1 MKFTTNEIRQKF
13 LDFMETKGHYIT
25 QSAPLI
31 PENDAS
37 VLFNVAGMQPMVPYL
52 LGEPHPKGKRI
63 ANSQKCVRTNDVDEV
78 GDNTHLTFFEMLG
91 NWSLGDF
98 FKEESIAWSYEFLT
112 SPEWLNL
119 DPKYIAVTVFEGD
132 EDAPRD
138 EEAANIWKKVGMP
151 ESRISYL
158 DKAENWWAAGDT
170 GPCGPDSEIFYWVGE
185 GEPKADSNVEN
196 DEDNWMEIWNN
207 VFMEYV
213 RDAEGNLSQLPNKN
227 IDTGMGLERIT
238 ATLNGVKSVYET
250 DAFADVLEKIKEL
263 VGADNYNERGA
274 RIIADHVRMGTHII
288 ADGIVPSNVDQG
300 YVLRRLLRRSIR
312 EAYKMNYEENIL
324 VEVSKIFADKFRDVY
339 TSVKE
344 NEEKIYAELQKEEE
358 KFSKTLKSGLKEFE
372 KLLKGFQIAFER
384 SGKKIDTIAGPKA
397 FKLYDTYGFPLEM
410 TVELATERGYKVDE
424 EGFNKA
430 FEEHQAK
437 SRAGAEKKFA
447 GGLADNSE
455 ATTELHTATHLM
467 LAGLNHVMGGGVH
480 QKGSNITPERLRFDF
495 NADGKVPRD
504 VLDKVEEF
512 VNEAI
517 ADETSVIMTEMPKQ
531 QAMDEW
537 VEGSFWEKYPDVVKV
552 YTMTGKSWKV
562 YSRELCGG
570 PHVETTAGMW
580 AFKIKKEEA
589 SSAGVRRIK
598 AVLNK

>member
-185 GEPKADSNVEN
+185 GEPKAESNVEN

-263 VGADNYNERGA
+263 VGVDNYNERGA

-324 VEVSKIFADKFRDVY
+324 VEVSKMFADKFRDVY

-410 TVELATERGYKVDE
+410 TVELATERGYKVDK

-517 ADETSVIMTEMPKQ
+517 ADETSVVMIEMPKQ

-552 YTMTGKSWKV
+552 YTMTGKSGKV

>member
-25 QSAPLI
+25 ESAPLI

-52 LGEPHPKGKRI
+52 LGEEHPKGKRI
-63 ANSQKCVRTNDVDEV
+63 ANSQKCVRTNDIDDV

-138 EEAANIWKKVGMP
+138 EEAADIWKKVGMP

-170 GPCGPDSEIFYWVGE
+170 GPCGPDSEIFYWVWE
-185 GEPKADSNVEN
+185 GEPKADSNVAN

-207 VFMEYV
+207 VFMEYI
-213 RDAEGNLSQLPNKN
+213 RDAEGKLSALPNKN
-227 IDTGMGLERIT
+227 IDTWMGLERIT

-250 DAFADVLEKIKEL
+250 DAFSDVLEKIKTL
-263 VGADNYNERGA
+263 VGEENYNETSA

-288 ADGIVPSNVDQG
+288 ADGIVPNNMDQG

-324 VEVSKIFADKFRDVY
+324 VEVSKLFVDKFRDIY
-339 TSVKE
+339 SSVKN
-344 NEEKIYAELQKEEE
+344 NEEKIYTELQKEEE
-358 KFSKTLKSGLKEFE
+358 KFAKTLKSGLKEFD
-372 KLLKGFQIAFER
+372 KLLKGFEIAFER

-410 TVELATERGYKVDE
+410 TVELATEKGYKVDE
-424 EGFNKA
+424 EGFQKA

-437 SRAGAEKKFA
+437 SRAGSEKKFA
-447 GGLADNSE
+447 WGLADDSE
-455 ATTELHTATHLM
+455 ATTQLHTATHLM
-467 LAGLNHVMGGGVH
+467 LAWLNHVLGGWVH

-495 NADGKVPRD
+495 NADGKVERQL
-504 VLDKVEEF
+504 LDKVEEY

-517 ADETSVIMTEMPKQ
+517 ADETQVTVTSMPKQ
-531 QAMDEW
+531 QAMDEG
-537 VEGSFWEKYPDVVKV
+537 VEWSFWEKYPDEVKV
-552 YTMTGKSWKV
+552 YSMVGKSGKV

-570 PHVETTAGMW
+570 PHVETTAGMGT
-580 AFKIKKEEA
+580 FKIKKEEA

-598 AVLNK
+598 AVLQK

>member
-13 LDFMETKGHYIT
+13 LDFMKTKGHYIT
-25 QSAPLI
+25 ESAPLI

-37 VLFNVAGMQPMVPYL
+37 VLFNVAWMQPMVPYL
-52 LGEPHPKGKRI
+52 LGEVHPKGKRI
-63 ANSQKCVRTNDVDEV
+63 ANSQKCVRTNDIEEV
-78 GDNTHLTFFEMLG
+78 GDDTHLTFFEMLG

-112 SPEWLNL
+112 SSEWLAL
-119 DPKYIAVTVFEGD
+119 DSKYIAVTVFEGD
-132 EDAPRD
+132 QDAPRD
-138 EEAANIWKKVGMP
+138 EEAADIWKKVGMP
-151 ESRISYL
+151 EQRISYL

-170 GPCGPDSEIFYWVGE
+170 GPCGPDSEIFYWVWE
-185 GEPKADSNVEN
+185 WEPTAQSNVAH

-213 RDAEGNLSQLPNKN
+213 RDAEGNLSALPNKN

-250 DAFADVLEKIKEL
+250 DAFADVLEVIKTL
-263 VGADNYNERGA
+263 VWEENYNERWA

-288 ADGIVPSNVDQG
+288 ADGIVPNNMDQW

-324 VEVSKIFADKFRDVY
+324 VAVSKLFVEKFRDVY
-339 TSVKE
+339 SSVKN
-344 NEEKIYAELQKEEE
+344 NEEKIYSELQKEEE
-358 KFSKTLKSGLKEFE
+358 KFAKTLKSWLKEFD

-384 SGKKIDTIAGPKA
+384 SGKKIDTIAGAKA
-397 FKLYDTYGFPLEM
+397 FKLYDTFGFPLEM
-410 TVELATERGYKVDE
+410 TVELATEQWMKVDE
-424 EGFNKA
+424 EWFNKA
-430 FEEHQAK
+430 FEEHQEK
-437 SRAGAEKKFA
+437 SRAGSEKKFA
-447 GGLADNSE
+447 WGLADDWVE
-455 ATTELHTATHLM
+455 TTQLHTATHLL
-467 LAGLNHVMGGGVH
+467 LAGLNHVLGWDVH

-495 NADGKVPRD
+495 NSDGKVQRD
-504 VLDKVEEF
+504 ILDKVEEF

-517 ADETSVIMTEMPKQ
+517 IDESTVVMSEMSKQ
-531 QAMDEW
+531 QAIDEG

-552 YTMTGKSWKV
+552 YSMTGKSWKV

-580 AFKIKKEEA
+580 TFKIKKEEA
-589 SSAGVRRIK
+589 SSSGVRRIK
-598 AVLNK
+598 AVLLK

>member
-1 MKFTTNEIRQKF
+1 MKFTTNEIRKKF
-13 LDFMETKGHYIT
+13 LDFMVTKGHYIT
-25 QSAPLI
+25 ESAPLI

-52 LGEPHPKGKRI
+52 LGEAHPKGKRI
-63 ANSQKCVRTNDVDEV
+63 ANSQKCVRTNDIEEV
-78 GDNTHLTFFEMLG
+78 GDDTHLTFFEMLG

-112 SPEWLNL
+112 SSEWLAL

-138 EEAANIWKKVGMP
+138 EEAADIWKKVGMP
-151 ESRISYL
+151 EQRISYL

-185 GEPKADSNVEN
+185 WEPTAESNVAH

-207 VFMEYV
+207 VFMEYI
-213 RDAEGNLSQLPNKN
+213 RDAEGKLSALPYKN

-250 DAFADVLEKIKEL
+250 DAFSDVLLKIKEL
-263 VGADNYNERGA
+263 VGEDNYNEKSA
-274 RIIADHVRMGTHII
+274 RIIADHVRMWTHII
-288 ADGIVPSNVDQG
+288 ADGIVPNNMDQG

-324 VEVSKIFADKFRDVY
+324 VEVSKLFVNKFRDVY
-339 TSVKE
+339 SSVKN
-344 NEEKIYAELQKEEE
+344 NEEKIYSELQKEEE
-358 KFSKTLKSGLKEFE
+358 KFAKTLKSGLKEFD

-384 SGKKIDTIAGPKA
+384 TGKKIDTIAGPKA
-397 FKLYDTYGFPLEM
+397 FKLYDTFGFPLEM
-410 TVELATERGYKVDE
+410 TVELATEQGMKVDE
-424 EGFNKA
+424 EWFNKA
-430 FEEHQAK
+430 FEEHQEK
-437 SRAGAEKKFA
+437 SRAGSEKKFA
-447 GGLADNSE
+447 GGLADDGIE
-455 ATTELHTATHLM
+455 TTQLHTATHLL
-467 LAGLNHVMGGGVH
+467 LAGLNHVLGWDIH

-495 NADGKVPRD
+495 NADGKVQRD
-504 VLDKVEEF
+504 ILDKVEEF

-517 ADETSVIMTEMPKQ
+517 TDETSIVMTEIPKQ
-531 QAMDEW
+531 QAIDEG

-552 YTMTGKSWKV
+552 YSMTGKSGKV

-580 AFKIKKEEA
+580 TFKIKKEEA
-589 SSAGVRRIK
+589 SSSGVRRIK
-598 AVLNK
+598 AVLVK

>member
-13 LDFMETKGHYIT
+13 LEFMETKGHFIT

-52 LGEPHPKGKRI
+52 LWESHPKGKRI
-63 ANSQKCVRTNDVDEV
+63 ANSQKCVRTNDIDEV
-78 GDNTHLTFFEMLG
+78 GDDTHLTFFEMLG

-112 SPEWLNL
+112 SSDWLNL

-138 EEAANIWKKVGMP
+138 EEAADIWKKVGMP

-185 GEPKADSNVEN
+185 WEPTAESNVAY

-213 RDAEGNLSQLPNKN
+213 RDSEWKLSALPNKN

-250 DAFADVLEKIKEL
+250 DAFADVLLKIKEL
-263 VGADNYNERGA
+263 VGEENYNEKWA

-288 ADGIVPSNVDQG
+288 ADGICPSNVDQG

-324 VEVSKIFADKFRDVY
+324 VDISKMFADKFRDVY
-339 TSVKE
+339 SSVKE

-358 KFSKTLKSGLKEFE
+358 QFAKALKSGLKEFD

-397 FKLYDTYGFPLEM
+397 FKLYDTHGFPLEM

-447 GGLADNSE
+447 GGLADDSE

-467 LAGLNHVMGGGVH
+467 LAGLNHVIGGGVH

-495 NADGKVPRD
+495 NADGKVQRD

-517 ADETSVIMTEMPKQ
+517 QDETSVVMTEIPKQ
-531 QAMDEW
+531 QAIDEW
-537 VEGSFWEKYPDVVKV
+537 VEWSFWEKYPDVVKV
-552 YTMTGKSWKV
+552 YTMTGKSGKV

-570 PHVETTAGMW
+570 PHVETTKDMGT
-580 AFKIKKEEA
+580 FKIKKEEA
-589 SSAGVRRIK
+589 SSSGVRRIK

>member
-13 LDFMETKGHYIT
+13 LEFMETKGHFIT

-52 LGEPHPKGKRI
+52 LWESHPKGKRI
-63 ANSQKCVRTNDVDEV
+63 ANSQKCVRTNDIDEV
-78 GDNTHLTFFEMLG
+78 GDDTHLTFFEMLG

-112 SPEWLNL
+112 SSDWLNL

-138 EEAANIWKKVGMP
+138 EEAADIWKKVGMP

-185 GEPKADSNVEN
+185 WEPTAESNVAY

-213 RDAEGNLSQLPNKN
+213 RDSEWKLSALPNKN

-250 DAFADVLEKIKEL
+250 DAFADVLLKIKEL
-263 VGADNYNERGA
+263 VGEENYNEKWA

-288 ADGIVPSNVDQG
+288 ADGICPSNVDQG

-324 VEVSKIFADKFRDVY
+324 VDISKMFADKFRDVY
-339 TSVKE
+339 SSVKE

-358 KFSKTLKSGLKEFE
+358 QFAKALKSGLKEFD

-397 FKLYDTYGFPLEM
+397 FKLYDTHGFPLEM

-447 GGLADNSE
+447 GGLADDSE

-467 LAGLNHVMGGGVH
+467 LAGLNHVIGWGVH

-495 NADGKVPRD
+495 NADGKVQRD

-517 ADETSVIMTEMPKQ
+517 QDETSVVMTEIPKQ
-531 QAMDEW
+531 QAIDEW
-537 VEGSFWEKYPDVVKV
+537 VEWSFWEKYPDVVKV
-552 YTMTGKSWKV
+552 YTMTGKSGKV

-570 PHVETTAGMW
+570 PHVETTKDMGT
-580 AFKIKKEEA
+580 FKIKK
-589 SSAGVRRIK
+589 RRSFK
-598 AVLNK
+598 FWGKKN

>member
-274 RIIADHVRMGTHII
+274 RIIADHVRMWTHII

-324 VEVSKIFADKFRDVY
+324 VEVSKMFADKFRDVY

-552 YTMTGKSWKV
+552 YTMTGKSGKV

>member
-1 MKFTTNEIRQKF
+1 MKFTTNEIRKKF

-52 LGEPHPKGKRI
+52 LGETHPKGKRI
-63 ANSQKCVRTNDVDEV
+63 ANSQKCVRTNDIEEV
-78 GDNTHLTFFEMLG
+78 GDDTHLTFFEMLG

-112 SPEWLNL
+112 SSDWLAL

-138 EEAANIWKKVGMP
+138 EEAADIWKKVGMP
-151 ESRISYL
+151 DGRISYL
-158 DKAENWWAAGDT
+158 DKAENWWAAGVT

-185 GEPKADSNVEN
+185 WEPTDQSNVAH

-207 VFMEYV
+207 VFMEYI
-213 RDAEGNLSQLPNKN
+213 RDAEGNLSALPNKN

-238 ATLNGVKSVYET
+238 ATLNGVKTVYET
-250 DAFADVLEKIKEL
+250 DAFSDVLLKIKEL
-263 VGADNYNERGA
+263 VGEENYNEKWA

-288 ADGIVPSNVDQG
+288 ADGIVPNNMDQG

-312 EAYKMNYEENIL
+312 EAYKMNFEENIL
-324 VEVSKIFADKFRDVY
+324 VVISKMFVEKFRDIY
-339 TSVKE
+339 SSVKE

-358 KFSKTLKSGLKEFE
+358 KFAKTLKSGLKEFD
-372 KLLKGFQIAFER
+372 KLLRGFQIAFER

-410 TVELATERGYKVDE
+410 TVELATEKGMKVDE

-430 FEEHQAK
+430 FEEHQEK
-437 SRAGAEKKFA
+437 SRAGSEKKFA
-447 GGLADNSE
+447 WGLADDGIE
-455 ATTELHTATHLM
+455 TTQLHTATHLL
-467 LAGLNHVMGGGVH
+467 LAGLNHVLGGWIN

-495 NADGKVPRD
+495 NADGKVQRD
-504 VLDKVEEF
+504 ILDKVEEF
-512 VNEAI
+512 VNDAI
-517 ADETSVIMTEMPKQ
+517 TDETSVIMKEIPKQ
-531 QAMDEW
+531 QAMDEG
-537 VEGSFWEKYPDVVKV
+537 VEWSFWEKYPDVVKV
-552 YTMTGKSWKV
+552 YSMTGKSGKV

-570 PHVETTAGMW
+570 PHVETTVGMGT
-580 AFKIKKEEA
+580 FKIKKEEA
-589 SSAGVRRIK
+589 SSSGVRRIK
-598 AVLNK
+598 AVLLK

>member
-531 QAMDEW
+531 QAMDE
-537 VEGSFWEKYPDVVKV
+537 
-552 YTMTGKSWKV
+552 
-562 YSRELCGG
+562 
-570 PHVETTAGMW
+570 
-580 AFKIKKEEA
+580 
-589 SSAGVRRIK
+589 
-598 AVLNK
+598 

>member
-1 MKFTTNEIRQKF
+1 MKFTTNQIRKKF

-25 QSAPLI
+25 ESAPLI

-52 LGEPHPKGKRI
+52 LGEKHPKGKRI
-63 ANSQKCVRTNDVDEV
+63 ANSQKCVRTNDIDEV
-78 GDNTHLTFFEMLG
+78 GDDTHLTFFEMLG
-91 NWSLGDF
+91 NWSLWDF

-112 SPEWLNL
+112 SSNWLAL

-138 EEAANIWKKVGMP
+138 QEAADIWKKVGMP

-158 DKAENWWAAGDT
+158 NKDENWWAAGDT
-170 GPCGPDSEIFYWVGE
+170 GPCGPDSEIFYWIWKW
-185 GEPKADSNVEN
+185 EPTAQSNVAY

-213 RDAEGNLSQLPNKN
+213 RDSEWKLSPLPNKN
-227 IDTGMGLERIT
+227 IDTWMGLERIT
-238 ATLNGVKSVYET
+238 ATLNGVKTVYET
-250 DAFADVLEKIKEL
+250 DAFSDVLEKIKTL
-263 VGADNYNERGA
+263 VGEKNYNKKWA
-274 RIIADHVRMGTHII
+274 RIIADHVRMGTHVI
-288 ADGIVPSNVDQG
+288 ADGIVPNNMDQG

-324 VEVSKIFADKFRDVY
+324 VEISKLFVEKFRDIFV
-339 TSVKE
+339 SIKN
-344 NEEKIYAELQKEEE
+344 NEAKIYTELAREEE
-358 KFSKTLKSGLKEFE
+358 NFAKTLRSGLKEFD

-384 SGKKIDTIAGPKA
+384 SGKKIDTIAGTKA

-410 TVELATERGYKVDE
+410 TIELATEQGYKVDE
-424 EGFNKA
+424 DWFNNA
-430 FEEHQAK
+430 FKQHQEK
-437 SRAGAEKKFA
+437 SRAGSEKKFA
-447 GGLADNSE
+447 WGLADNSQ
-455 ATTELHTATHLM
+455 ATIQLHTATHLM
-467 LAGLNHVMGGGVH
+467 LAGLNHVLWGWVH

-495 NADGKVPRD
+495 NADGKVQREI
-504 VLDKVEEF
+504 LDKVEEF

-517 ADETSVIMTEMPKQ
+517 DDDTTIIMTQISKQ
-531 QAMDEW
+531 QAMKDW
-537 VEGSFWEKYPDVVKV
+537 VEGSFWEKYPDEVKV
-552 YTMTGKSWKV
+552 YSMIGKSGKV

-570 PHVETTAGMW
+570 PHVETTAGMGI
-580 AFKIKKEEA
+580 FKIKKEEA

-598 AVLNK
+598 AVLVK

>member
-13 LDFMETKGHYIT
+13 LEFMETKGHFIT

-52 LGEPHPKGKRI
+52 LWESHPKGKRI
-63 ANSQKCVRTNDVDEV
+63 ANSQKCVRTNDIDEV
-78 GDNTHLTFFEMLG
+78 GDDTHLTFFEMLG

-112 SPEWLNL
+112 SSDWLNL

-138 EEAANIWKKVGMP
+138 EEAADIWKKVGMP

-185 GEPKADSNVEN
+185 WEPTAESNVAY

-213 RDAEGNLSQLPNKN
+213 RDSEWKLSALPNKN

-250 DAFADVLEKIKEL
+250 DAFADVLLKIKEL
-263 VGADNYNERGA
+263 VGEENYNEKWA

-288 ADGIVPSNVDQG
+288 ADGICPSNVDQG

-324 VEVSKIFADKFRDVY
+324 VDISKMFADKFRDVY
-339 TSVKE
+339 SSVKE

-358 KFSKTLKSGLKEFE
+358 QFAKALKSGLKEFD

-397 FKLYDTYGFPLEM
+397 FKLYDTHGFPLEM

-447 GGLADNSE
+447 GGLADDSE

-467 LAGLNHVMGGGVH
+467 LAGLNHVIGGGVH

-495 NADGKVPRD
+495 NADGKVQRD

-517 ADETSVIMTEMPKQ
+517 QDETSVVMTEIPKQ
-531 QAMDEW
+531 QAIDEW
-537 VEGSFWEKYPDVVKV
+537 VEWSFWEKYPDVVKV
-552 YTMTGKSWKV
+552 YTMTGKSGKV

-570 PHVETTAGMW
+570 PHVESTKDMGT
-580 AFKIKKEEA
+580 FKIKKEEA
-589 SSAGVRRIK
+589 SSSGVRRIK

>member
-13 LDFMETKGHYIT
+13 LDFMKTKGHYIT
-25 QSAPLI
+25 ESAPLI

-37 VLFNVAGMQPMVPYL
+37 VLFNVAWMQPMVPYL
-52 LGEPHPKGKRI
+52 LGEVHPKGKRI
-63 ANSQKCVRTNDVDEV
+63 ANSQKCVRTNDIEEV
-78 GDNTHLTFFEMLG
+78 GDDTHLTFFEMLG

-112 SPEWLNL
+112 SSEWLAL
-119 DPKYIAVTVFEGD
+119 DSKYIAVTVFEGD
-132 EDAPRD
+132 QDAPRD
-138 EEAANIWKKVGMP
+138 EEAADIWKKVGMP
-151 ESRISYL
+151 EQRISYL

-170 GPCGPDSEIFYWVGE
+170 GPCGPDSEIFYWVWE
-185 GEPKADSNVEN
+185 WEPTAQSNVAH

-213 RDAEGNLSQLPNKN
+213 RDAEGNLSALPNKN

-250 DAFADVLEKIKEL
+250 DAFADVLEVIKTL
-263 VGADNYNERGA
+263 VWEENYNERWA

-288 ADGIVPSNVDQG
+288 ADGIVPNNMDQW

-324 VEVSKIFADKFRDVY
+324 VAVSKLFVEKFRDVY
-339 TSVKE
+339 SSVKN
-344 NEEKIYAELQKEEE
+344 NEEKIYSELQKEEE
-358 KFSKTLKSGLKEFE
+358 KFAKTLKSWLKEFD

-384 SGKKIDTIAGPKA
+384 SGKKIDTIAGAKA
-397 FKLYDTYGFPLEM
+397 FKLYDTFGFPLEM
-410 TVELATERGYKVDE
+410 TVELATEQWMKVDE
-424 EGFNKA
+424 EWFNKA
-430 FEEHQAK
+430 FEEHQEK
-437 SRAGAEKKFA
+437 SRAGSEKKFA
-447 GGLADNSE
+447 WGLADDWVE
-455 ATTELHTATHLM
+455 TTQLHTATHLL
-467 LAGLNHVMGGGVH
+467 LAGLNHVLGWDVH

-495 NADGKVPRD
+495 NSDGKVQRD
-504 VLDKVEEF
+504 ILDKVEEF

-517 ADETSVIMTEMPKQ
+517 IDESTVVMSEMSKQ
-531 QAMDEW
+531 QAIDEG

-552 YTMTGKSWKV
+552 YSMTGKSWKV

-580 AFKIKKEEA
+580 TFKIKKEEA
-589 SSAGVRRIK
+589 RSSGVRRIK
-598 AVLNK
+598 AVLLK